1 LHMLLTDPDSA
12 QILVVGAYRDGEVG
26 PGDPLPRAIAELR
39 GKGAAVTEIE
49 LGPLPLDRVAEL
61 LADALA
67 AQVEAVAELA
77 LVAFEKT
84 HGNPF
89 FLSRFLHA
97 CYREGML
104 HVDAGRRAFVWDIE
118 RIKRATI
125 TDNVVDFLVDKIKA
139 LSPRTER
146 ALALAACIGHT

>member
-1 LHMLLTDPDSA
+1 
-12 QILVVGAYRDGEVG
+12 
-26 PGDPLPRAIAELR
+26 
-39 GKGAAVTEIE
+39 
-49 LGPLPLDRVAEL
+49 
-61 LADALA
+61 
-67 AQVEAVAELA
+67 
-77 LVAFEKT
+77 FEKT

-118 RIKRATI
+118 RIKQTTI
-125 TDNVVDFLVDKIKA
+125 TDNVVDFLVAKIKA

-146 ALALAACIGHT
+146 ALALAACIGHTFDQHTLAVAGEAPREAAARDLWEALEEGLV